1 MSETETYTPATIA
14 KMMTRIQALLAK
26 AESTTF
32 PEEAK
37 SYRTKAE
44 ELMRTY
50 RIEEEKLIAQQV
62 TSGEPIWRDV
72 PLAGSGNP
80 WETVISSMF
89 WNIAEFCGVKGMTEY
104 AKIDGRGT
112 WIGRVVGYDMDIRLL
127 EMIFTSARLAFLAR
141 MEPEY
146 DPALSAEENIYRL
159 RGSGMDRQR
168 VAELVFGKRGHQEGI
183 SVGKVYRA
191 ECERRGEVDGV
202 SGRGFNAEA
211 YRTAYADQ
219 FRTVIRRRLR
229 EAKDAADS
237 TGGALVLPQ
246 RAERIQEALYVR
258 YPSMRPETPE
268 QRAEREARQ
277 AARQAEYL
285 ANETPAQRA
294 RREKEAK
301 QVERRSRW
309 TKADEVRWE
318 RIHGAGSE
326 RARAAGEQAARSV
339 DFNRAAPK
347 AQRAEKAPRAGE
359 ITA

>member
-1 MSETETYTPATIA
+1 MTETDETYAPSQIA
-14 KMMTRIQALLAK
+14 KMMGRIQALLAK
-26 AESTTF
+26 AESSTF
-32 PEEAK
+32 PEEAAT
-37 SYRTKAE
+37 YRAKAE
-44 ELMRTY
+44 ELMRVY
-50 RIEEEKLIAQQV
+50 RIEEEKLIAEQV

-72 PLAGSGNP
+72 PLATYESP

-89 WNIAEFCGVKGMTEY
+89 WNIASFCGVQGMTEY
-104 AKIDGRGT
+104 DKIDGV
-112 WIGRVVGYDMDIRLL
+112 WKFIGRVVGYDMDIRLL
-127 EMIFTSARLAFLAR
+127 EMIFSSARLAFLAR

-146 DPALSAEENIYRL
+146 DATLSAEENIYRL

-168 VAELVFGKRGHQEGI
+168 VALLVFGQKGHQEGI
-183 SVGKVYRA
+183 KVGKVFRA

-229 EAKDAADS
+229 EASDAADS
-237 TGGALVLPQ
+237 TGGSLVLPQ
-246 RAERIQEALYVR
+246 RAERIREALYAR

-268 QRAEREARQ
+268 QREAREARH
-277 AARQAEYL
+277 AAAEAAL
-285 ANETPAQRA
+285 TPEERAQRDKDRKAIA
-294 RREKEAK
+294 RR
-301 QVERRSRW
+301 SGW
-309 TKADEVRWE
+309 TKADQAKWN

-326 RARAAGEQAARSV
+326 RARAAGEEAARSV

-359 ITA
+359 ISG